1 MPAVSP
7 TTLLNKLFDAI
18 NQSGGVASLE
28 SQGARSHPRKFVVS
42 SHGET
47 YSLWIYIWTIT
58 HGGRVTLPDELRI
71 QMTSVESPLPT
82 NPNGYTVLMGFYPTL
97 DMFAGFDLERHQTFT
112 AGSPSVQ
119 IGRSAIDSAFQNGLS
134 FTTKE
139 NGEVA
144 MGVRT
149 DQFLNYCRN
158 ATKLHAS
165 GTDLSLMQLL
175 EQAAELE
182 IQTQDIG
189 HLAENRR
196 VIVQEVRRLSRDARF
211 KRAVLAAYDNR
222 CAMTRIQLKLVEAAH
237 ILPVVS
243 EESSDH
249 ITNGI
254 ALSPTFHRAYDNRLI
269 YFKEDYTIRLNEDKI
284 SEFSSLG
291 LDLGIDY
298 FRSFEGRMIYLPQD
312 PNQRPS
318 FQYIQLANRKRR
330 IPGCF

>member
-1 MPAVSP
+1 
-7 TTLLNKLFDAI
+7 
-18 NQSGGVASLE
+18 
-28 SQGARSHPRKFVVS
+28 
-42 SHGET
+42 
-47 YSLWIYIWTIT
+47 
-58 HGGRVTLPDELRI
+58 
-71 QMTSVESPLPT
+71 
-82 NPNGYTVLMGFYPTL
+82 MGFYPTL